1 MLKEND
7 AAPEFEL
14 QNQDG
19 ETVRLVDLKGKKVIL
34 YFYPKDDTPGCTAQ
48 ACDIRD
54 HYAEFKKRGALIF
67 GVSPDTVRSH
77 KKFEEKYGLPF
88 PLLADEGHAVADKY
102 GVWGE
107 KSMYGK
113 KYFGVDRTTF
123 VIDEQGRIAKIFPK
137 VKPSEHVDQ
146 VLAVL

>member
-1 MLKEND
+1 MLAENEK
-7 AAPEFEL
+7 APEFEL

-19 ETVRLVDLKGKKVIL
+19 ETIRLANLRGKKVIL

-54 HYAEFKKRGALIF
+54 HYDEFKKRGALIF
-67 GVSPDTVRSH
+67 GVSPDSVKSH

-88 PLLADEGHAVADKY
+88 PLLADEGHTVAEKY

-107 KSMYGK
+107 KTMYGK
-113 KYFGVDRTTF
+113 KYFGVERSTF

>member
-1 MLKEND
+1 MLAESD

-19 ETVRLVDLKGKKVIL
+19 ETVRLADLKGKKVIL

-54 HYAEFKKRGALIF
+54 HYGEFKKRGALIF
-67 GVSPDTVRSH
+67 GISPDNVRSH

-88 PLLADEGHAVADKY
+88 PLLADEGHAIAEKY

-113 KYFGVDRTTF
+113 KYMGVDRATF
-123 VIDEQGRIAKIFPK
+123 VIDEKGRIAKIFPK
-137 VKPSEHVDQ
+137 VKPSEHVEQ

>member
-14 QNQDG
+14 PNQDG
-19 ETVRLVDLKGKKVIL
+19 ETIRLTDLKGKKVIL

-67 GVSPDTVRSH
+67 GVSPDSVRSH